1 MGVAFAN
8 NWENILD
15 KLESILRTEFKGALK
30 VYRGLKNEIESSQ
43 YLRIYPISSDIINY
57 SIDLETREF
66 NIGMSLYFKSPNIKK
81 TGIDQIMRLSSR
93 IEALIVDN
101 MSMALPDSSFA
112 YDCRIESTEITSSP
126 EEYVVDFEYKCLHA
140 NDSLSP
146 FVVITSAEVVDG
158 GASADSTLSMT
169 FTTNV
174 TTTDFVGGD
183 ITVSNG
189 SIGTLSGSGKT
200 YTATLTPT
208 ANGAVTVQVAADK
221 FSDSIGNKNSAS
233 EVFNWT
239 YQERFISEW
248 TVSGDDDDRTVTLP
262 LVQNNYAGSANDINF
277 TVDWGDPADT
287 ADTVVENYNDSTRS
301 HIYASNGT
309 YTVAIS
315 GTIQGFQF
323 DSTDHSTKLTKITS
337 WGSFQI
343 TNTKAFKG
351 CTRLVDITATNAPT
365 ISTTSLERCF
375 QDCSQGG
382 LGLTTIGVGEW
393 DTSSV
398 TKMDYFVYG
407 CIQFTQDIG
416 YLDLSSCTT
425 MTYMVSNCT
434 ALNFDV
440 SDWNVA
446 NVTNMQGA
454 FQYCTAFNNG
464 GVTLDWGSK
473 VSKVTN
479 MTVLFGSCS
488 SFAGLGLEGWVIT
501 ALTTATNMFLSA
513 NALVNS
519 TYINILVNWNSRTH
533 EDDVVIH
540 FGDADPSTAGD
551 DARDDLVADGWTIT
565 DGEGIHT

>member
-1 MGVAFAN
+1 M
-8 NWENILD
+8 I
-15 KLESILRTEFKGALK
+15 
-30 VYRGLKNEIESSQ
+30 
-43 YLRIYPISSDIINY
+43 
-57 SIDLETREF
+57 
-66 NIGMSLYFKSPNIKK
+66 
-81 TGIDQIMRLSSR
+81 
-93 IEALIVDN
+93 
-101 MSMALPDSSFA
+101 
-112 YDCRIESTEITSSP
+112 
-126 EEYVVDFEYKCLHA
+126 
-140 NDSLSP
+140 
-146 FVVITSAEVVDG
+146 ITSAEVVDG

-174 TTTDFVGGD
+174 TTTDFVGDD

-221 FSDSIGNKNSAS
+221 FQDSIGNKNSAS

-248 TVSGDDDDRTVTLP
+248 TVSGDEAARTVTLP

-277 TVDWGDPADT
+277 TVDWGDDSTSTVT
-287 ADTVVENYNDSTRS
+287 AYNDADRI
-301 HIYASNGT
+301 HIYASKDT

-323 DSTDHSTKLTKITS
+323 DSTGDSTKLVKITS

-425 MTYMVSNCT
+425 MTFMMSSCEDFNY
-434 ALNFDV
+434 DV

-454 FQYCTAFNNG
+454 FQYCNAFNNG
-464 GVTLDWGSK
+464 GATLDWGSK

-479 MTVLFGSCS
+479 MTVLFGSCLA
-488 SFAGLGLEGWVIT
+488 FEGLGLEGWVIT

-540 FGDADPSTAGD
+540 FGNADPSSAGD
-551 DARDDLVADGWTIT
+551 AARGELVDDGWTIT
-565 DGEGIHT
+565 DGEGTHT